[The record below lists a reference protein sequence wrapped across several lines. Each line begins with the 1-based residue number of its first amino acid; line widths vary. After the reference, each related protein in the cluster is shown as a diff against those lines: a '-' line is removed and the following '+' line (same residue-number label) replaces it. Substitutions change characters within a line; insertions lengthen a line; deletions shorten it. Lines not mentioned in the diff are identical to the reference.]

1 VRRGIAAGAA
11 ATVLQVAIAVHA
23 LLLLLG
29 QNLVVR
35 HGYDRPCLRLIKSTN
50 SLVNAKSISN
60 TYTRTSQTTIREHN
74 RYVVSLI
81 FIANTFQLYVLFDGL
96 FLFLTIAG

>member
-11 ATVLQVAIAVHA
+11 ATVLQVAIAVYA

-50 SLVNAKSISN
+50 SLVTPNQSA
-60 TYTRTSQTTIREHN
+60 TRIRE
-74 RYVVSLI
+74 RLK
-81 FIANTFQLYVLFDGL
+81 LYESITG
-96 FLFLTIAG
+96 T